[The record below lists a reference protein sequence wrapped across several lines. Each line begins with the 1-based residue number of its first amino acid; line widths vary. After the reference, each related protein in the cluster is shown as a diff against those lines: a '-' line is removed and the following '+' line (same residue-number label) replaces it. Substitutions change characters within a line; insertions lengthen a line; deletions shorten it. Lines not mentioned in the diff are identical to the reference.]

1 MLSRH
6 FLRVKVLQSLYA
18 YKMSNDQSL
27 DIAEKELSKSISE
40 TYDLEVYLYSS
51 LLEIRD
57 IAENQIEDAKGKYFP
72 TEEEKN
78 PNMRFV
84 NNALLQQL
92 SENVELSKAIERL
105 KINWIEQRDL
115 LKRILNK
122 FKASDSYKDYM
133 SKTEVTYEDEKKVVV
148 QLLKNYL
155 LKNESFLDYLT
166 ELKLYWESDFQFIG
180 LSFLKFLKEFKQSDT
195 SVKPIIKSLEFNEQ
209 EVRAFATDLFR
220 KCVSHYDE
228 FNYLFDKCIEN
239 WDVDRLAFLDIIIIK
254 MGLVELVY
262 CPEIPVRVTLNE
274 YIEMAKEFST
284 DRSKLFVNGL
294 LDRCLIDLRASG
306 KIRKIENEEI
316 ETQE

>member
-18 YKMSNDQSL
+18 YIVTENSSL
-27 DIAEKELSKSISE
+27 DIAEKELDKSISE
-40 TYDLEVYLYSS
+40 TYDLEVYLFSS
-51 LLEIRD
+51 LLEMRD
-57 IAENQIEDAKGKYFP
+57 IAENQIEDAKGKFFP

-84 NNALLQQL
+84 NNELLRQL
-92 SENVELSKAIERL
+92 SENTELTKAIEKL
-105 KINWIEQRDL
+105 KINWSDQRDL

-122 FKASDSYKDYM
+122 FKASNSYKDYM
-133 SKTEVTYEDEKKVVV
+133 SKEEITYDDDKKAVI

-166 ELKLYWESDFQFIG
+166 ELKLYWESDFQYVG
-180 LSFLKFLKEFKQSDT
+180 LSFLKFLKEFKQSDST
-195 SVKPIIKSLEFNEQ
+195 SKSITKSFGFDEKEI
-209 EVRAFATDLFR
+209 RDFALDLFR
-220 KCVSHYDE
+220 KCIGHYEE
-228 FNYLFDKCIEN
+228 FDSMFDKHIEN
-239 WDVDRLAFLDIIIIK
+239 WDKERIAFMDTLIIK

-284 DRSKLFVNGL
+284 ERSNLFVNGL
-294 LDRCLIDLRASG
+294 LDRFLIDLRASG
-306 KIRKIENEEI
+306 KIRKLENEEK
-316 ETQE
+316 EE